1 MRFENCHCAV
11 ASASRP
17 PCPGLAP
24 AADVPCRGSSFAA
37 ATVRTAVGS
46 TPWGSPWPS
55 TAVPCVDVRRRAMPS
70 RAFLCPRCPLCRRR
84 VSFQLTAAVAPR
96 FNWSCPQLRWVAS
109 NLSRPSY
116 QPVALSCVPISK
128 GRALGPLR
136 PEALRRRLSSPP
148 KQLGQIP
155 RTTSPLFVGCHHAR
169 PILNPTAVAHPVARP
184 CHCRALLHSSRARG
198 RLGLSHLRS
207 LLHVF
212 QFRGESLVL
221 VHSLFCPGRAV
232 VHRNGIAALAGCL
245 PSWSVHAATSRRLC
259 LRPVVCVRT

>member
-1 MRFENCHCAV
+1 LPCPRCGRGRAGSRVRVASGCARHRSVDPWPFVRFENCLCAV

-155 RTTSPLFVGCHHAR
+155 RTTSPPFRRLSPCSPYPKPYRRSASRGAAVPLPCSAALIAR
-169 PILNPTAVAHPVARP
+169 TWPAWPEPPPIA
-184 CHCRALLHSSRARG
+184 SSR
-198 RLGLSHLRS
+198 
-207 LLHVF
+207 
-212 QFRGESLVL
+212 
-221 VHSLFCPGRAV
+221 
-232 VHRNGIAALAGCL
+232 L
-245 PSWSVHAATSRRLC
+245 PVPW
-259 LRPVVCVRT
+259 